1 MERCDHEQQQEEEQD
16 TSFTIEEDEDPS
28 SSNGSDVWYEKIYSI
43 VDHIRKRSME
53 LIYTLG
59 THLALDE
66 QMIRFMGRSLK
77 THRMK
82 NKPIKEGFKFL
93 FSLLFRDLL

>member
-1 MERCDHEQQQEEEQD
+1 
-16 TSFTIEEDEDPS
+16 
-28 SSNGSDVWYEKIYSI
+28 
-43 VDHIRKRSME
+43 ME

-66 QMIRFMGRSLK
+66 QMIRFMGRSLE

-82 NKPIKEGFKFL
+82 NKPIKEGFKFFVL
-93 FSLLFRDLL
+93 ATIQ